1 LDVTKVYYLVLF
13 KQNNDAMV
21 MEDKESAFIMKNF
34 DVFYRS
40 AMDKLETVKQQE
52 HDAVKQAAEMFA
64 ACMADNG
71 IIQLVGVDH
80 GRSLAMELG
89 YRAGGLMPFHQF
101 NAKDLAVRGILT
113 KEDIQPAHFNNEP
126 SYAQKWIDLYRIE
139 QKDMFLLTSRTGSEP
154 VLIELAKIVKAHG
167 HKIIAVLSVK
177 AMEAAQKKDPKAD
190 NIRNYAQ
197 LVIDTCTDAE
207 DTVVDVDGK
216 HKAGQLNT
224 ICGNVLAQMIT
235 AETYRYLKNHDMACP
250 VLLSVNVK
258 GADAYNRKI
267 SDQYIGRWNS

>member
-1 LDVTKVYYLVLF
+1 
-13 KQNNDAMV
+13 
-21 MEDKESAFIMKNF
+21 MKNF
-34 DVFYRS
+34 DLFYHS
-40 AMDKLETVKQQE
+40 AMTELETVKHQE
-52 HDAVKQAAEMFA
+52 CEHVKQAAKMFA

-101 NAKDLAVRGILT
+101 NAKDLALRGILT
-113 KEDIQPAHFNNEP
+113 KEDIQPAHFNSDP
-126 SYAQKWIDLYRIE
+126 SYAQKWIDLYKIE
-139 QKDMFLLTSRTGSEP
+139 QADMFLLTSRTGSEP
-154 VLIELAKIVKAHG
+154 VLVELAKIVKQHG

-177 AMEAAQKKDPKAD
+177 AKEAVQKMDPKAD
-190 NIRNYAQ
+190 NIGNYAQ

-207 DTVVDVDGK
+207 DTVVDVDGT

-235 AETYRYLKNHDMACP
+235 AETYCYLKNYDMACP

>member
-1 LDVTKVYYLVLF
+1 L
-13 KQNNDAMV
+13 
-21 MEDKESAFIMKNF
+21 SI
-34 DVFYRS
+34 
-40 AMDKLETVKQQE
+40 
-52 HDAVKQAAEMFA
+52 
-64 ACMADNG
+64 
-71 IIQLVGVDH
+71 
-80 GRSLAMELG
+80 
-89 YRAGGLMPFHQF
+89 
-101 NAKDLAVRGILT
+101 
-113 KEDIQPAHFNNEP
+113 
-126 SYAQKWIDLYRIE
+126 
-139 QKDMFLLTSRTGSEP
+139 SEP
-154 VLIELAKIVKAHG
+154 NLRIKSLTYFVQ
-167 HKIIAVLSVK
+167 IIGFTV
-177 AMEAAQKKDPKAD
+177 KAD